1 MNTTKP
7 EHTPTRPENRFAF
20 TSHTS
25 MEAETEVRIAIEVL
39 CENLYPA
46 QQGWGDEMATA
57 IDCLKHH
64 QANIIKAVNA
74 YDENQR
80 TIAELRKALGDI
92 VDANN
97 AYGDVIGGKLLAQA
111 LAALERS
118 KP

>member
-7 EHTPTRPENRFAF
+7 EHTPTPWYYEQDGDGPKRYWDKYICANDGAGRICTVNSPNGAGVGEVESNARFI
-20 TSHTS
+20 
-25 MEAETEVRIAIEVL
+25 V
-39 CENLYPA
+39 
-46 QQGWGDEMATA
+46 TA
-57 IDCLKHH
+57 C
-64 QANIIKAVNA
+64 NA